1 MHTKNNRRF
10 LTSLVALLQL
20 SMSILWVWPAS
31 VVHAQ
36 AIDSE
41 PPAIVF
47 EAVSQGYIGDSQVFT
62 ATVSDDTSVEVV
74 TLYYR
79 FTADTRYESRE
90 MKMLG
95 STEIYTTTIDT
106 DLAPDGTTSIQY
118 YMEALDGASNRTLQ
132 GFAFDPIERKLVE
145 APVAVTETAVAPVEV
160 GMSTG
165 RKIVY
170 GVLGLVV
177 IGAIASSAGGGGS
190 SDTPPGVPVTVNV
203 QELP

>member
-1 MHTKNNRRF
+1 MHIKYNRRL

-20 SMSILWVWPAS
+20 SMSILWVWPAA
-31 VVHAQ
+31 VAHAQ
-36 AIDSE
+36 DIDSE

-47 EAVSQGYIGDSQVFT
+47 EAVSQGYFGDSQVFT
-62 ATVSDDTSVEVV
+62 ATVSDDTSVEAV

-79 FTADTRYESRE
+79 FNADSQYENRE

-95 STEIYTTTIDT
+95 STDIYTTTIDS
-106 DLAPDGTTSIQY
+106 DSVPDGATSIQY

-132 GFAFDPIERKLVE
+132 GFAFDPIERKLIE
-145 APVAVTETAVAPVEV
+145 APAAVTRTAVAPVEV
-160 GMSTG
+160 RMSTG

-170 GVLGLVV
+170 GVLGIVV
-177 IGAIASSAGGGGS
+177 IGAIASAASGGGS